1 MAAKRLG
8 ISVSVLKV
16 LRGSGIYE
24 VKHLLPTR
32 AGFHELDLNLFTE
45 KMLDLVPNQEPS
57 RIRGRETVTLQ
68 SVLSGRRDS
77 LEIKLRLVR
86 VILSGEIGVLSNS
99 DGTVGGL
106 VIDRG
111 AYEQVVA
118 DVKAAAAGN
127 IENGSEAAA
136 MLSCSADP
144 IHGLVDS
151 APYDRELQRLA

>member
-1 MAAKRLG
+1 VAAKRLG
-8 ISVSVLKV
+8 ISVSVLKA

-68 SVLSGRRDS
+68 SVLCGRRDS
-77 LEIKLRLVR
+77 LEIKLNLVR
-86 VILSGEIGVLSNS
+86 ALLSRNIPALSNS

-106 VIDRG
+106 VIVECPAFCVPVLVRETVQEGADYGEGKEAYSRADR
-111 AYEQVVA
+111 EP
-118 DVKAAAAGN
+118 AAAG
-127 IENGSEAAA
+127 
-136 MLSCSADP
+136 
-144 IHGLVDS
+144 
-151 APYDRELQRLA
+151 